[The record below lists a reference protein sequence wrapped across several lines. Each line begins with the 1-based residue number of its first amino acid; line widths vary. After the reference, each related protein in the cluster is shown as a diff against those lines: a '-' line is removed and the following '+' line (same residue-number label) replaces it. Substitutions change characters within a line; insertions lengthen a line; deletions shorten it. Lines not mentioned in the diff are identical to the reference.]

1 MKILLKLFKN
11 KFSLL
16 FFLFLI
22 YSFVLS
28 DSDLFFIIK
37 KKREIKNLN
46 TQIEK
51 TNIKLDSIKKNLK
64 QLESKEGVEKYAREK
79 KFFKKSDEEIFVIT
93 YE

>member
-1 MKILLKLFKN
+1 M
-11 KFSLL
+11 L
-16 FFLFLI
+16 FFLFLF

-37 KKREIKNLN
+37 KKREIKSLN
-46 TQIEK
+46 TQIKK

-64 QLESKEGVEKYAREK
+64 QLESKEGIEKYAREK

>member
-1 MKILLKLFKN
+1 M
-11 KFSLL
+11 L
-16 FFLFLI
+16 FFLFLF

-28 DSDLFFIIK
+28 DSDLFFMIK
-37 KKREIKNLN
+37 KKREIKSLN
-46 TQIEK
+46 TQIKK

-64 QLESKEGVEKYAREK
+64 QLESKEGIEKYAREK

>member
-1 MKILLKLFKN
+1 M
-11 KFSLL
+11 L
-16 FFLFLI
+16 FFLFLF

-37 KKREIKNLN
+37 KKKEIKSLN
-46 TQIEK
+46 TQIKK

-64 QLESKEGVEKYAREK
+64 QLESKEGIEKYAREK

>member
-1 MKILLKLFKN
+1 M
-11 KFSLL
+11 L

>member
-1 MKILLKLFKN
+1 M
-11 KFSLL
+11 L
-16 FFLFLI
+16 FFLFLF

-37 KKREIKNLN
+37 KKREIKSLN
-46 TQIEK
+46 TQIKK
-51 TNIKLDSIKKNLK
+51 TNIKLDSIKKNLN
-64 QLESKEGVEKYAREK
+64 QLESKEGIEKYAREK

>member
-1 MKILLKLFKN
+1 
-11 KFSLL
+11 LL
-16 FFLFLI
+16 FFLFLF

-37 KKREIKNLN
+37 KKREIKSLN
-46 TQIEK
+46 TQIKK

-64 QLESKEGVEKYAREK
+64 QLESKEGIEKYAREK

>member
-16 FFLFLI
+16 FFLFLF

-37 KKREIKNLN
+37 KKREIKSLN
-46 TQIEK
+46 TQIKK
-51 TNIKLDSIKKNLK
+51 TNIKLDSIKKNLN
-64 QLESKEGVEKYAREK
+64 QLESKEGIEKYAREK